1 MYKGTVTI
9 PQGNHRGTVAKIG
22 TREHRVFVTLLKE
35 TRTRAGVRQVDIAER
50 MGVPQSMISKYEL
63 GERRLDV
70 LELREVCAALG
81 VSLTDFVRKLE
92 AQLDRPN
99 ETE

>member
-1 MYKGTVTI
+1 MT
-9 PQGNHRGTVAKIG
+9 KIG
-22 TREHRVFVTLLKE
+22 TQDHQVFRALLKE
-35 TRTRAGVRQVDIAER
+35 IRTRAGVRQVDIAER
-50 MGVPQSMISKYEL
+50 MGVPQSRISKYEL

-70 LELREVCAALG
+70 LELRDICAALG

-92 AQLDRPN
+92 SRLDRTD

>member
-1 MYKGTVTI
+1 MT
-9 PQGNHRGTVAKIG
+9 KIG
-22 TREHRVFVTLLKE
+22 TRDHQIFLALLKE
-35 TRTRAGVRQVDIAER
+35 TRTRAGVRQIDIAER

-92 AQLDRPN
+92 SRLDRTD

>member
-1 MYKGTVTI
+1 MT
-9 PQGNHRGTVAKIG
+9 KIG
-22 TREHRVFVTLLKE
+22 THDYQVFLALLREI
-35 TRTRAGVRQVDIAER
+35 RTTAGVRQVDIAER
-50 MGVPQSMISKYEL
+50 MGVPQSMVSKYEL

-70 LELREVCAALG
+70 LELRDICAALD

-92 AQLDRPN
+92 SRLDRTD